1 MIEFILGVALSGP
14 FLIGLLLTG
23 IFLEHNEWRRTA
35 VFLAILSAVIAVN
48 YYSVSL
54 RDIAIYSGAYAVF
67 GIVWSFYR
75 YKRFVSTKVA
85 DYKERNVGKSVTQAG
100 LQTMALAIHPAKNIS
115 KITGWIIVWPFSLI
129 DNLTSDL
136 INAVQTLIKTVFR
149 SVYTRI
155 YDKAM
160 KDLVA

>member
-1 MIEFILGVALSGP
+1 MVEFILGVALSGP

-85 DYKERNVGKSVTQAG
+85 DYKERNGGKSVTQAG
-100 LQTMALAIHPAKNIS
+100 LQTMALEIHPAKNIS